1 MAVLQTDLILNDK
14 GFTAGIAK
22 AQTALQKMPNAS
34 NQATNSLMNL
44 SRVAQD
50 APYGFI
56 GIANNINPLLES
68 FQRLKATT
76 GTTGGALKALGKELT
91 GPAGIGLAV
100 GVVSSLLVV
109 FGDKLFKTSRA
120 ADEAENSAKKLKDA
134 VQGIFQNAAKEAAEV
149 TSLVAVLK
157 TETETRQRK
166 LAALNELKKIQPEI
180 FSGLKLEGNAVA
192 GLDTAYQGYIANL
205 KTVIAVKLKQA
216 QLEQLITK
224 QLQLQGVT
232 LTQSEKGLLDA
243 ANAFSEKRLQEA
255 RQKGDATGA
264 GIISNILGTREKRQ
278 QELNRIQSDIDA
290 LFKSLQELSSGIDLK
305 IKEPKGSTVVKDKI
319 VPLLGLGDSDQALF
333 STIDRIFQ
341 QVQDRVNFRLKN
353 LFNKKKGFDI
363 TGGSV
368 KEKGLIPDETI
379 KATQEQLQFISQ
391 AVSSVLQP
399 AFSGLFDTLEEGGN
413 VIKSFF
419 DGFIDGIKR
428 MIEQLLATAAISGI
442 LSLIPGVGAALG
454 FSGNSFGSIF
464 KGMLGFRAAGGP
476 VSGGLPYLVGEN
488 APELFVPSTSGRIVP
503 MNNLGGIT
511 GGAMQMVMVTVDG
524 RISGRNLEL
533 VTTRQ
538 QRYRLGNG

>member
-14 GFTAGIAK
+14 GFTQGIAK

-34 NQATNSLMNL
+34 NQATQSLMNL

-305 IKEPKGSTVVKDKI
+305 IKEPKGSAVVKNKI

-341 QVQDRVNFRLKN
+341 QVQDRVNFKLKN
-353 LFNKKKGFDI
+353 LFKQKKGFDI
-363 TGGSV
+363 TGGSA

-442 LSLIPGVGAALG
+442 LSLLG
-454 FSGNSFGSIF
+454 FGGFDKIFSGMIG
-464 KGMLGFRAAGGP
+464 LPRRAAGGA
-476 VSGGLPYLVGEN
+476 VSGNAPYLVGEN

>member
-14 GFTAGIAK
+14 GFTQGIAK
-22 AQTALQKMPNAS
+22 AQTALQKLPNAS

-341 QVQDRVNFRLKN
+341 QVQDRVNFKLKN
-353 LFNKKKGFDI
+353 LFNQKKGFDI

-368 KEKGLIPDETI
+368 KEKGLIPDDTI
-379 KATQEQLQFISQ
+379 KYTQEQLQFISQ

-442 LSLIPGVGAALG
+442 LALITGGSFNSI
-454 FSGNSFGSIF
+454 FSGAIGLSP
-464 KGMLGFRAAGGP
+464 KKRAAGGP